1 MTPHKF
7 INVHPD
13 FPKQGIDFF
22 DLSPIYRQ
30 PDVVREMVEKMCL
43 DILNGGPKQF
53 DAVVAP
59 DARGFII
66 GSLLANRFVCSF
78 VPVRKHG
85 KLPGR
90 LYEASYALEYGTDN
104 IYMQHDALAPG
115 SKVVIHDDLLA
126 TGGTAR
132 ATADL
137 VGQAGSVVTAF
148 SFTAE
153 IVDLGARAALAE
165 IAPVTALIQL

>member
-1 MTPHKF
+1 MTPHTL
-7 INVHPD
+7 IDVHPD
-13 FPKQGIDFF
+13 FPKEGIDFY
-22 DLSPIYRQ
+22 DLSPIYRE
-30 PDVVREMVEKMCL
+30 PAVVRDMVSKMCS
-43 DILNGGPKQF
+43 DILNGEPNEI

-59 DARGFII
+59 DARGFIF
-66 GSLLANRFVCSF
+66 GSLLADRLFCSF

-85 KLPGR
+85 KLPGT
-90 LYEASYALEYGTDN
+90 LYEASYELEYGTDR
-104 IYMQHDALAPG
+104 IFVQHDALAPK

-137 VGQAGSVVTAF
+137 VAQSGSVVTAF

-153 IVDLGARAALAE
+153 IVDLGARTALAE
-165 IAPVTALIQL
+165 IAPVTSLIQL

>member
-1 MTPHKF
+1 MTPHTL

-13 FPKQGIDFF
+13 FPKDGIDFF
-22 DLSPIYRQ
+22 DLSPIYRE
-30 PDVVREMVEKMCL
+30 PNVVRDMVSKMCS
-43 DILNGGPKQF
+43 DVLNGEPKKI

-66 GSLLANRFVCSF
+66 GSLLADRFFCSF

-85 KLPGR
+85 KLPGE
-90 LYEASYALEYGTDN
+90 LYEATYELEYGTDR
-104 IYMQHDALAPG
+104 IFMQHDALAPG

-137 VGQAGSVVTAF
+137 VEQAGSVVTAF

-165 IAPVTALIQL
+165 IAPVAALIQL

>member
-1 MTPHKF
+1 MTPRKL
-7 INVHPD
+7 IEVYPG

-30 PDVVREMVEKMCL
+30 PNVVRELVSEMCSE
-43 DILNGGPKQF
+43 ILSGEHKKI

-59 DARGFII
+59 DARGFIL
-66 GSLLANRFVCSF
+66 GSLLADRLSCAF

-85 KLPGR
+85 KLPGE
-90 LYEASYALEYGTDN
+90 LFVASYELEYGTDK
-104 IYMQHDALAPG
+104 IYMQHDALKPG
-115 SKVVIHDDLLA
+115 SSVVIHDDLLA

-137 VGQAGSVVTAF
+137 VQQAGSVVLAF

-165 IAPVTALIQL
+165 IAPVSALIQL